1 MNTENFSDVSSETI
15 SISKIVRNLQQQCDS
30 ASGGWETLSIREM
43 EKDIRLEAIQKWI
56 ELTFSDGLIF
66 LKKAET
72 IAKLK
77 GHSYIETADINHA
90 FIIHKNGLDESLPDP
105 RSSSDLI
112 PIEIT
117 NQVKGIRHIQ

>member
-1 MNTENFSDVSSETI
+1 MNTENFSDVSSKTI
-15 SISKIVRNLQQQCDS
+15 SISRIVRNLQQQCNS
-30 ASGGWETLSIREM
+30 ASSGWDTLSIRRM
-43 EKDIRLEAIQKWI
+43 EKDIKLEAIDKWI
-56 ELTFSDGLIF
+56 ELTFSDGLMF

-77 GHSYIETADINHA
+77 GHFYIELADINHA
-90 FIIHKNGLDESLPDP
+90 FIIHKNGLNESLPDP

-117 NQVKGIRHIQ
+117 NQVNGIRNIQ